1 MDKMERLNRRSVI
14 VAAIALVMIFGV
26 NSFLVPQSFS
36 AGEEGIKEAAGFD
49 VNTSMKDN
57 LAALKGK
64 SVTVTLSSG
73 QAITG
78 AVTEAKG
85 NLLHLSKI
93 SQKDFYDALV
103 AIDHIAAIEMK
114 VR

>member
-1 MDKMERLNRRSVI
+1 MKKLNRKSLMVT
-14 VAAIALVMIFGV
+14 VVVLTMIIGV
-26 NSFLVPQSFS
+26 NLFMVSQSFS
-36 AGEEGIKEAAGFD
+36 ASEEGIKEAASFD
-49 VNTSMKDN
+49 VNTSMNDN
-57 LAALKGK
+57 LAALRGK

-78 AVTEAKG
+78 TVKDVKG

-93 SQKDFYDALV
+93 SQKDFYDALI
-103 AIDHIAAIEMK
+103 AIDRIAAIETK

>member
-1 MDKMERLNRRSVI
+1 MERLNRRSVI

-73 QAITG
+73 QVITG